1 MPPVKKKERKSVTLE
16 LKMKVLRR
24 MENGGKATIVGRDF
38 GLSESTVRTIYK
50 NREKIKISSESSTP
64 ISATKL
70 SRSRSSIL
78 ERMEKLLSVWIED
91 LNKKNTPL
99 SQDLICTKAKSLYE
113 MLKTKEGE
121 GSATPTFAASRGW
134 FHRFKQRSNLHN
146 IHITGEAASADI
158 QAAAEFPDKFQ
169 EFVRREKIPACL
181 IFNVDETGLYWKKM
195 PSRTFISKE
204 ERQASGFKA
213 AKDRLTL
220 LLGGNATGDFKLK
233 PLLVYHSETPR
244 AMRGTDKT
252 SLPVVW
258 RSNRKAWVTRE
269 IFQEWYSNSFCP
281 SVKSYCDRNGLEP
294 KVILLLDNAPGHPTS
309 LDTPRDL
316 KVYVKFLPP
325 NTTSILQPMDQG
337 AIANFKAYYHR
348 RTFSQLVHETDGEG
362 RQSMREWWKSY
373 NIMKSIHN
381 IEEAWKEVKMS
392 CMNGVW
398 RNLWPDVVE
407 APRRIVQMQRQVLED
422 IAAMIEGSEL
432 EDVAVEDLVELVA
445 THDDPLSNEDL
456 IELQNNPIYD
466 EEEQVEE
473 KVLSS
478 GGIQNALSKIYSG
491 LDILQ
496 SIDNN
501 DDRVLTV
508 CQTIKNS
515 VGCYIRILQE
525 RKQNATQKTI
535 DVFFRKK

>member
-1 MPPVKKKERKSVTLE
+1 
-16 LKMKVLRR
+16 
-24 MENGGKATIVGRDF
+24 
-38 GLSESTVRTIYK
+38 
-50 NREKIKISSESSTP
+50 
-64 ISATKL
+64 
-70 SRSRSSIL
+70 
-78 ERMEKLLSVWIED
+78 
-91 LNKKNTPL
+91 
-99 SQDLICTKAKSLYE
+99 
-113 MLKTKEGE
+113 
-121 GSATPTFAASRGW
+121 
-134 FHRFKQRSNLHN
+134 
-146 IHITGEAASADI
+146 
-158 QAAAEFPDKFQ
+158 
-169 EFVRREKIPACL
+169 
-181 IFNVDETGLYWKKM
+181 
-195 PSRTFISKE
+195 
-204 ERQASGFKA
+204 
-213 AKDRLTL
+213 
-220 LLGGNATGDFKLK
+220 
-233 PLLVYHSETPR
+233 
-244 AMRGTDKT
+244 MRGTDKT
-252 SLPVVW
+252 ILPVVW

-269 IFQEWYSNSFCP
+269 IYQEWYSNSFCP

-348 RTFSQLVHETDGEG
+348 RTFSQLIHETDGEG

-373 NIMKSIHN
+373 NIMKAIHN
-381 IEEAWKEVKMS
+381 IEEAWKEVKKS

-407 APRRIVQMQRQVLED
+407 APRTIVQMQRQVLED

-478 GGIQNALSKIYSG
+478 GEYKMFFQKFIQVWTYC
-491 LDILQ
+491 
-496 SIDNN
+496 
-501 DDRVLTV
+501 RV
-508 CQTIKNS
+508 
-515 VGCYIRILQE
+515 
-525 RKQNATQKTI
+525 
-535 DVFFRKK
+535 